1 MIVEPTA
8 EEINLDDMKVR
19 APDLN
24 LSCNEVHLHFF
35 HDSRVVNGFEERDF
49 DHHCDLL
56 KFRKNFAVGI
66 PKIEKCQNPGISTIP
81 GLSIDFFG
89 TSRKPNDR
97 LKTKAPQD
105 N

>member
-56 KFRKNFAVGI
+56 KFRKNFVVGI
-66 PKIEKCQNPGISTIP
+66 CSRHPKN
-81 GLSIDFFG
+81 
-89 TSRKPNDR
+89 
-97 LKTKAPQD
+97 LKILKILILKFL
-105 N
+105 NKKIKSFIKK

>member
-8 EEINLDDMKVR
+8 EEIHLDDMKVR

-56 KFRKNFAVGI
+56 KFRKNFVVGI
-66 PKIEKCQNPGISTIP
+66 CSRHPKNLKIPEIP
-81 GLSIDFFG
+81 GFRGSVIINSG
-89 TSRKPNDR
+89 N
-97 LKTKAPQD
+97 
-105 N
+105 

>member
-56 KFRKNFAVGI
+56 KFPVIKAILFQAANRQ
-66 PKIEKCQNPGISTIP
+66 KI
-81 GLSIDFFG
+81 
-89 TSRKPNDR
+89 
-97 LKTKAPQD
+97 
-105 N
+105 